1 MTRPP
6 DAQTPLTVEERLSE
20 WMKQPGAF
28 VRPCERLFIEDM
40 RSAANASVGYGWMQ
54 QIIEWEWQN
63 TLHHKWQLNS
73 GAFGPDYFGKR
84 IAELELAIAAER
96 ERGRRVR
103 EETIEKCA
111 KIAEELKITTEWC
124 EGSPRTYRMA
134 MPVETAEAIRALS
147 RAESAPE
154 GGKDG

>member
-1 MTRPP
+1 MMTRPP
-6 DAQTPLTVEERLSE
+6 DAQTPETTIATCSYCGQE
-20 WMKQPGAF
+20 MHPTDY
-28 VRPCERLFIEDM
+28 I
-40 RSAANASVGYGWMQ
+40 
-54 QIIEWEWQN
+54 
-63 TLHHKWQLNS
+63 QLI
-73 GAFGPDYFGKR
+73 KR
-84 IAELELAIAAER
+84 EFQAER

-154 GGKDG
+154 

>member
-1 MTRPP
+1 MTPPP
-6 DAQTPLTVEERLSE
+6 DAQTPTPLTERLRSWARGKSQQSPAWE
-20 WMKQPGAF
+20 CHEAADEI
-28 VRPCERLFIEDM
+28 ERLQ
-40 RSAANASVGYGWMQ
+40 R
-54 QIIEWEWQN
+54 
-63 TLHHKWQLNS
+63 
-73 GAFGPDYFGKR
+73 
-84 IAELELAIAAER
+84 ELTAER

-154 GGKDG
+154 

>member
-1 MTRPP
+1 MTLPP
-6 DAQTPLTVEERLSE
+6 DAQTPRTLKIVS
-20 WMKQPGAF
+20 
-28 VRPCERLFIEDM
+28 V
-40 RSAANASVGYGWMQ
+40 SADDLRWATQWLKAHDGLV
-54 QIIEWEWQN
+54 WEG
-63 TLHHKWQLNS
+63 L
-73 GAFGPDYFGKR
+73 
-84 IAELELAIAAER
+84 AELHAELTAER

-147 RAESAPE
+147 RAESAPADVPTGE
-154 GGKDG
+154 RDD